1 MNTNTS
7 HKNKMEN
14 IVLIPII
21 LLMGFI
27 PLIVHTY
34 QYNSNL
40 SQFEWAPMDGD
51 TQIDSFFG
59 WKMIAIIIV
68 GILMVG
74 VLLYKCWKKKENF
87 CII

>member
-1 MNTNTS
+1 
-7 HKNKMEN
+7 
-14 IVLIPII
+14 
-21 LLMGFI
+21 MGFI

-87 CII
+87 CFENSFKVNLHTLKPSYEMQNYR